1 MTNIYPRV
9 FLNKNEEKEIQHGFP
24 WVFDNEISHIKHR
37 LDEKSEWKNE
47 ALSECTITDGSPVEV
62 YTKAGGFLGTG
73 IINKKSKITV
83 RIIGSQHADQLYSDI
98 KDYWFNRVKDA
109 VDLRKMYFSAEDS
122 YRLIFGEA
130 DLIPGLICERFCDEN
145 KKLYLV
151 IEFLSLSCN
160 VFRKEILS
168 ALVKLCNP
176 DFIYERSD
184 AAICQKEGLP
194 ELSGFIDLAD
204 EEFRILE
211 DDAETVEVDGNGS
224 KIDDKAK
231 GKIII
236 TENDIKLYVDIINGQ
251 KTGYFLDQK
260 FNRVTAAQFCKGKRV
275 LDTFTHTGAFGLN
288 AVKAGAREV
297 ISVDISPEAVEMIK
311 ANIKLN
317 SANKNDQNLKGCD
330 KKMTAICADVFDLLK
345 KYEADGEKFDVIILD
360 PPAFTKSAKMIEKAY
375 GGYKEINLRAMRL
388 LNEGGILVTCSCS
401 YFMETNM
408 FCDMIMHA
416 AMDSHKR
423 IQILEKRGA
432 APDHP
437 VLSGYP
443 KSEYLKC
450 VVCRVL

>member
-37 LDEKSEWKNE
+37 SDEKSEWKNE
-47 ALSECTITDGSPVEV
+47 ELKECSLPDGIPVEV

-83 RIIGSQHADQLYSDI
+83 RIIGAQHADQLYSDI
-98 KDYWFNRVKDA
+98 SGYWFNRVKDA

-145 KKLYLV
+145 KKVYLV

-176 DFIYERSD
+176 DFIYERSEKAVRD
-184 AAICQKEGLP
+184 KEGLP
-194 ELSGFIDLAD
+194 DISGFVDLSD
-204 EEFRILE
+204 EGYKIVP
-211 DDAETVEVDGNGS
+211 AS
-224 KIDDKAK
+224 KAAQMSGKNN
-231 GKIII
+231 GKITIS
-236 TENDIKLYVDIINGQ
+236 ENGIKLCVDIINGQ

-260 FNRVTAAQFCKGKRV
+260 LNRVTAAQFCKGKRV

-288 AVKAGAREV
+288 AVKAGAV
-297 ISVDISPEAVEMIK
+297 DVTSVDISQDAVDMVNY
-311 ANIKLN
+311 NIKLN
-317 SANKNDQNLKGCD
+317 NAES
-330 KKMTAICADVFDLLK
+330 KMKAVCADVFDLLK

-408 FCDMIMHA
+408 FCDMLMHA

-450 VVCRVL
+450 VVCRVI